1 MSAKSLK
8 RFKLGRNDRSSIPK
22 VTICEKLFVGLCVN
36 RLELLFHYSCTSHT
50 HLFFMYD
57 NIYVNF
63 STVDNNDMKSSKR
76 HAVFL
81 SLIFLLKMYI
91 KTNEILAF
99 IATVKKVSF
108 LHVESSSISCFV
120 KFADFYR
127 NVLLYLIP
135 SLIQQVSENL
145 KLVISSKCLF

>member
-1 MSAKSLK
+1 
-8 RFKLGRNDRSSIPK
+8 
-22 VTICEKLFVGLCVN
+22 
-36 RLELLFHYSCTSHT
+36 
-50 HLFFMYD
+50 MYD
-57 NIYVNF
+57 DIYVNF
-63 STVDNNDMKSSKR
+63 STVDNDDMKSSKR

-135 SLIQQVSENL
+135 SLMLHVMLQYLYTAHITFVSWRFTILIER
-145 KLVISSKCLF
+145 KLNQHYSNH